1 MNRVEAYLDPAE
13 PTICPDEIYFLS
25 AAVDV
30 QKDRLECEIWGV
42 GFQKE
47 LWIIQKHKLYG
58 DPKGKNVWDTL
69 DKLLSQKF
77 TTQQNKP
84 LRLLVKF
91 VDSGYLSQE
100 VYDYCRGREI
110 HNGYWPIKGAR
121 QPLAPILPHKWNWVD
136 NNRTRSLTIGVNK
149 TKEYIFERLKLI
161 APGPRYIH
169 FDQSICDHEY
179 FEQLTAEHGVKKQFA
194 GVEIMHYVKK
204 ASNLR
209 NESLDLLVYVI
220 AAVEFV
226 NPNWET
232 LKKKSEMW
240 KSESEKPVP
249 QPEQKPDN
257 SIIKSVSVKK
267 IKHKVNS
274 ITNW

>member
-1 MNRVEAYLDPAE
+1 
-13 PTICPDEIYFLS
+13 
-25 AAVDV
+25 
-30 QKDRLECEIWGV
+30 V

-58 DPKGKNVWDTL
+58 DPKGRKVWVTL
-69 DKLLSQKF
+69 DEVLSQKF
-77 TTQQNKP
+77 TTQQNKS
-84 LRLLVKF
+84 LKLLVKF

-121 QPLAPILPHKWNWVD
+121 QPLAPILPRKWNWVD

-161 APGPRYIH
+161 TPGPRFIH

-209 NESLDLLVYVI
+209 NESLDLFVYVV

-257 SIIKSVSVKK
+257 LITKPVSVKK